1 MLYRCVHS
9 EGLLLW
15 GRGPRSR
22 PVCVPSGRHHRQQTT
37 EGQPQAKLAK
47 LFGESFGRVSVQ
59 VSTGKKKRFI
69 KMQRL
74 SRTHNNAWRHKAGGG
89 RREAGRRGGRLS
101 GRPQCCGV
109 RIPPPV
115 CESSARPVW
124 PVGPRPTTLGTW
136 PAIRSPPQGT
146 CATIP
151 HRHHEAG
158 VVDGWLP
165 PLLAAAAAATAAA
178 AAAAAAVLPLS
189 LRGTQFWWG
198 VAHSLCQRAKH
209 DGRTADTGRAN
220 SRRQG
225 TSLREPLAMQRRQWH
240 QQQQQHGRQHQH

>member
-89 RREAGRRGGRLS
+89 RREAGGGEA
-101 GRPQCCGV
+101 GRPSLGASAVLWGPNTSAGV
-109 RIPPPV
+109 RKFSEASMASGAATDNTRNVARHPI
-115 CESSARPVW
+115 SSARYLCNNP
-124 PVGPRPTTLGTW
+124 PP
-136 PAIRSPPQGT
+136 SP
-146 CATIP
+146 
-151 HRHHEAG
+151 
-158 VVDGWLP
+158 
-165 PLLAAAAAATAAA
+165 
-178 AAAAAAVLPLS
+178 
-189 LRGTQFWWG
+189 
-198 VAHSLCQRAKH
+198 
-209 DGRTADTGRAN
+209 
-220 SRRQG
+220 
-225 TSLREPLAMQRRQWH
+225 
-240 QQQQQHGRQHQH
+240 